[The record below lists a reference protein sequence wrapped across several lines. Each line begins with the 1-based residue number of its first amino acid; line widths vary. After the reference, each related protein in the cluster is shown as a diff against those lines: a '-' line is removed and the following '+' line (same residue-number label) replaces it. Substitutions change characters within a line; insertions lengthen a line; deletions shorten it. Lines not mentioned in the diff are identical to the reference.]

1 MNFFIK
7 NRVIYYYIIFVLAY
21 AAEFRAVTEEFSV
34 EFRQEPPQPYG
45 QLPQEGVQKAGN
57 SLMLQYCAN

>member
-7 NRVIYYYIIFVLAY
+7 NRVIYITLYLFLAY

-34 EFRQEPPQPYG
+34 EFRQNPLSPTDS
-45 QLPQEGVQKAGN
+45 
-57 SLMLQYCAN
+57 SLKRESKRQATVL

>member
-7 NRVIYYYIIFVLAY
+7 NRVIYIIFVLAY

-34 EFRQEPPQPYG
+34 EFRQEPLSPTDS
-45 QLPQEGVQKAGN
+45 
-57 SLMLQYCAN
+57 SLKRESKRQATVL